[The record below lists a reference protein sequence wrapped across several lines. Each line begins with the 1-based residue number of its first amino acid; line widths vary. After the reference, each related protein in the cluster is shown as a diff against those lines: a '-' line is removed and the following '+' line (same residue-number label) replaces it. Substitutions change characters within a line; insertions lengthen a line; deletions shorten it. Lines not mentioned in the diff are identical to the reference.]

1 MALQYHFKAKSIV
14 DEGRTTQTAI
24 DDVKEWLKNTKLPQL
39 PDELIVLFLLS
50 CQNDVH
56 CVRNTIQ
63 AYFKI
68 KNEAPEIFNS
78 RDIDS
83 EELKKARKV
92 VSCVSIPAR
101 MSNNTVIHFFKLND
115 TNYQNFDWVHAMKLS
130 YMLLDVTQRRNPPN
144 ELVVVIDMKGVG
156 FMHITR
162 LKIGAAK
169 KFLEFL
175 QEAMPLKIKMIHIL
189 NSNYVFDKLISVVK
203 FFIKSDLMSII
214 KTHPPETDMS
224 KFYEDCIPSACL
236 PKEYGG
242 ELSSIEEMN
251 EKMIQEFR
259 ELKPFF
265 DAEEKLRSYWK

>member
-1 MALQYHFKAKSIV
+1 MALQYQFKAKSIV

-24 DDVKEWLKNTKLPQL
+24 DNVKEWLKNTKLPQL
-39 PDELIVLFLLS
+39 PEELIVLFLLS
-50 CQNDVH
+50 CQNNLNS
-56 CVRNTIQ
+56 VRNTIQ

-78 RDIDS
+78 RDIDCD
-83 EELKKARKV
+83 ELKKARKV
-92 VSCVSIPAR
+92 VSCISIPVR
-101 MSNNTVIHFFKLND
+101 MPNNTVIHFFKLND
-115 TNYQNFDWVHAMKLS
+115 TNYQNFDWVHSMKLS

-162 LKIGAAK
+162 LRIGAAK

-189 NSNYVFDKLISVVK
+189 NSNYVFDKLLSIVK

-214 KTHPPETDMS
+214 KSHPPETDMNQ
-224 KFYEDCIPSACL
+224 FYKDCIPSSCL

-242 ELSSIEEMN
+242 ELATVEEMN

-265 DAEEKLRSYWK
+265 EAEEKLRSYCK